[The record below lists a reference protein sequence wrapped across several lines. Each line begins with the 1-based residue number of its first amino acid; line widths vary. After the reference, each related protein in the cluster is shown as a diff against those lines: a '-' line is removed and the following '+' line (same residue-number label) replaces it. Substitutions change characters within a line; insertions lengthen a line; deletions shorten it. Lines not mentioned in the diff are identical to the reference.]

1 MFARQALALLLV
13 LTLAFPAWAVPIVVG
28 NVASSESATV
38 RGTALA
44 PGSTVFSGDTIEVG
58 PKGIARLAL
67 TDGAQVQI
75 AGDSQVRLTKT
86 SDTIQLTVDRGL
98 TAFLATEKSAIEALL
113 GDATIRPA
121 NGTAAIGVIN
131 VRSPETAVIA
141 AQKGT
146 LLISTAHDSKTVTLR
161 EGQGAEV
168 TLAQDNPQQTPEEK
182 KKKKRGGAAVPGGSA
197 APAGSWSAGKVV
209 IIAIIL
215 GGVATATGFLL
226 GRSEVELTQQQKC
239 LVVSPF
245 RCP

>member
-1 MFARQALALLLV
+1 MFARQALVFLLV
-13 LTLAFPAWAVPIVVG
+13 LTLAFPAWAAPTVVG

-38 RGTALA
+38 RGTALT
-44 PGSTVFSGDTIEVG
+44 PGSTVFSGDTIDVG

-67 TDGAQVQI
+67 TDGAQVQM
-75 AGDSQVRLTKT
+75 AGNSQVRLTKT
-86 SDTIQLTVDRGL
+86 SDTIQLTIDRGL
-98 TAFLATEKSAIEALL
+98 TAFLTTEKSAIEALL

-146 LLISTAHDSKTVTLR
+146 PLISTAHDSKTVTLR

-168 TLAQDNPQQTPEEK
+168 TLAPDNAQPTPEEK
-182 KKKKRGGAAVPGGSA
+182 KKRRGGAAV
-197 APAGSWSAGKVV
+197 PAGSWSAGKV
-209 IIAIIL
+209 IIIGAIL
-215 GGVATATGFLL
+215 AGVATGVGFLL
-226 GRSEVELTQQQKC
+226 GRNEVDLTQQQKC